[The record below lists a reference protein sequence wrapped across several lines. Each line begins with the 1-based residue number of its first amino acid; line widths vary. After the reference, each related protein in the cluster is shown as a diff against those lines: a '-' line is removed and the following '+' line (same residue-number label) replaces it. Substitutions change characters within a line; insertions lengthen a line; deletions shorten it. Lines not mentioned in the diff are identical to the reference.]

1 MPLARFSHATQSE
14 NLPKNMGHLAP
25 AAISAPV
32 GLFRSSISTFSTPPV
47 IFMLFFFSVV
57 FPRHRLNEGW
67 AALDDAQFLAFCV
80 VLIVSTTAMLRG
92 TLIRGKSPH

>member
-32 GLFRSSISTFSTPPV
+32 GLFSQLNFDIFYTASDFNV
-47 IFMLFFFSVV
+47 IFFFCCL
-57 FPRHRLNEGW
+57 PKARIG
-67 AALDDAQFLAFCV
+67 
-80 VLIVSTTAMLRG
+80 
-92 TLIRGKSPH
+92 